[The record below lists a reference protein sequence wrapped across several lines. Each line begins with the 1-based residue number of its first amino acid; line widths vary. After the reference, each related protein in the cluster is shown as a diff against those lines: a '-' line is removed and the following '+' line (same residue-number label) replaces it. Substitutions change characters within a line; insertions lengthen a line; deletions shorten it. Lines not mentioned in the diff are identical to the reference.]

1 MADRSWINVFIP
13 THLIF
18 RYHLPLKQISQ
29 VISHFPM
36 QRKNFDELW
45 LKIRPLCP
53 GGGRKR
59 TYTSTLFCGHFHSNV
74 CKSTPTSWTGKG
86 TVWNTTIFA
95 VGGIGSG
102 PPPSRPPPPPTPS
115 ANTAIMAS
123 SSLSSSQAFRSRI
136 HDRTNSLRFL
146 GIILRV
152 LRIEISQTIGK
163 GVWFSIRFSSFL
175 LSSVQ

>member
-53 GGGRKR
+53 GAVRER
-59 TYTSTLFCGHFHSNV
+59 TYSSTLFCGHFHSNV
-74 CKSTPTSWTGKG
+74 CKSTPTSWTGKR

-95 VGGIGSG
+95 VGGIGSC
-102 PPPSRPPPPPTPS
+102 PPPTPS

-123 SSLSSSQAFRSRI
+123 SSLSSFQAFISRI
-136 HDRTNSLRFL
+136 HDRRISLRFL
-146 GIILRV
+146 GIIFGV
-152 LRIEISQTIGK
+152 LRTGVTVWIS
-163 GVWFSIRFSSFL
+163 
-175 LSSVQ
+175 